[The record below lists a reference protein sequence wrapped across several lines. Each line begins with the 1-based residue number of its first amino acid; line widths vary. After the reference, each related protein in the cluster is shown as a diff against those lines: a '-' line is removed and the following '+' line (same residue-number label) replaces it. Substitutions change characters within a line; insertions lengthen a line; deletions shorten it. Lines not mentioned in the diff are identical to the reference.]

1 MARRAVRA
9 VRSWLKDTELSDEVI
24 ERRTRQIAPLETRER
39 DGVEAPPIGDLP
51 PGGAALPGQ
60 ATAQGTGRFAHRM
73 GSGLPGFYR
82 VEQGLRISSIGIG
95 TYRGRVDPATD
106 ASYLSALLTAFKG
119 GVNLVDTSIIYRDQ
133 RSERIVG
140 TAIRELIRQGHAQ
153 RDELVVCTKGG
164 YLPRAAVSPAT
175 LEPGDVVD
183 GSHSIAAAFLAD
195 QLSRSLRNLGLTTL
209 DVYYLHNPEV
219 QLRAASVPEFLTR
232 MRRAFEYLETAASGG
247 AIRYYGT
254 ATWGGYIDGILSL
267 SALANVAR
275 EIGGEQHH
283 FRFIQLPF
291 SLGMQEASK
300 PGADLLKVARELG
313 ITVIASASLLQGR
326 LTGDLPPQLVKLL
339 PGLATDAQ
347 RAIQFARSAPGIAA
361 ALVGMSSGRH
371 VDENL
376 AVASRPLLTRRQ
388 FDRVQAATR

>member
-1 MARRAVRA
+1 
-9 VRSWLKDTELSDEVI
+9 LKDTELSDDVI
-24 ERRTRQIAPLETRER
+24 ERRTRQVPPLASPGR
-39 DGVEAPPIGDLP
+39 DEVEASPIGDLP
-51 PGGAALPGQ
+51 PDRAALLGQ
-60 ATAQGTGRFAHRM
+60 STAQGTERFAHRM
-73 GSGLPGFYR
+73 GGGLPGFYR
-82 VEQGLRISSIGIG
+82 VEQGLRIASIGIG

-106 ASYLSALLTAFKG
+106 ASYLSALLTAFKS

-140 TAIRELIRQGHAQ
+140 MAIRELIRQGHGQ
-153 RDELVVCTKGG
+153 REELVVCTKGG
-164 YLPRAAVSPAT
+164 YLLPRAAVSPAT

-183 GSHSIAAAFLAD
+183 GSHSIAPAFLAD
-195 QLSRSLRNLGLTTL
+195 QLSRSLRNLGLTTI

-219 QLRAASVPEFLTR
+219 QLRAVSASEFLTR
-232 MRRAFEYLETAASGG
+232 MRRAFEYLETAVSGG

-267 SALANVAR
+267 SVLAEVAR

-300 PGADLLKVARELG
+300 PGTDLLNVASELG

-326 LTGDLPPQLVKLL
+326 LTGDLPPGLVKLL

-371 VDENL
+371 VKENL

-388 FDRVQAATR
+388 FDQVQAATR